1 MWAWTVATFF
11 GAGFGKPGPG
21 TWGSVAAVLL
31 WAAYAWLAPSHPAH
45 PAHSPSLAGIA
56 LTLLL
61 GIPAA
66 TIVARESGR
75 NDPQFVV
82 IDEVAG
88 QWIALL
94 FSPADWRHALI
105 ALVLFRLF
113 DITKPFPVRQLE
125 NLPEGWGIVF
135 DDVAAGLYAL
145 GVASLLA
152 PLDLESNHAPQPAPN
167 PPPQLLPEPRID
179 DIVPAAALPLGEVE
193 LIGAPSRPVATAFW
207 RPARRAGRR
216 PPRPRPHEPPHAP
229 RLPRP
234 RAGLHRPH

>member
-1 MWAWTVATFF
+1 MTTDPPSTTPVQKGRSMQWWAVATFF

-21 TWGSVAAVLL
+21 TWGSIAAVLL
-31 WAAYAWLAPSHPAH
+31 WAAYAWAAH
-45 PAHSPSLAGIA
+45 PAPHNLLLVLLAGIA

-75 NDPQFVV
+75 HDPGFVV

-105 ALVLFRLF
+105 ALILFRLF
-113 DITKPFPVRQLE
+113 DITKPFPARQLE
-125 NLPEGWGIVF
+125 SLPEGWGIVF

-145 GVASLLA
+145 GVASLL
-152 PLDLESNHAPQPAPN
+152 
-167 PPPQLLPEPRID
+167 RIW
-179 DIVPAAALPLGEVE
+179 I
-193 LIGAPSRPVATAFW
+193 
-207 RPARRAGRR
+207 
-216 PPRPRPHEPPHAP
+216 
-229 RLPRP
+229 
-234 RAGLHRPH
+234 